1 MQSGPPLSAADK
13 LIAVGANLMGY
24 SVLFMF
30 GYFLVLMPAARI
42 AGIAD

>member
-1 MQSGPPLSAADK
+1 MPSRPPLSAVDK

-30 GYFLVLMPAARI
+30 GYFLVLVPAARI
-42 AGIAD
+42 AGISN